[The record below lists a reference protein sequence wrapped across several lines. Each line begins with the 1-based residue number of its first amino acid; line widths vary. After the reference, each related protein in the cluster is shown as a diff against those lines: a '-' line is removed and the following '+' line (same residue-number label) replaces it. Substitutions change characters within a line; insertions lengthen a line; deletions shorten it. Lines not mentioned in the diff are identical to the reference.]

1 MKSCVGE
8 GGAFRSEES
17 FQAATSAC
25 DMARNTVGTGTGAD
39 VSISCLPDFD
49 SFMFV
54 SWHGLGVKGRICCVQ
69 CLVFATYVLSP
80 EIIVFFFVFAVL
92 SLAIRFKFSEYI
104 IFLWLLLRYGH

>member
-1 MKSCVGE
+1 
-8 GGAFRSEES
+8 
-17 FQAATSAC
+17 
-25 DMARNTVGTGTGAD
+25 MARNTVGTGTGAD

-80 EIIVFFFVFAVL
+80 EIIVFFL
-92 SLAIRFKFSEYI
+92 FSQ
-104 IFLWLLLRYGH
+104 FSLLLFGLNFLSIYLSVATPQVWTLGVINAKQAKQLTP